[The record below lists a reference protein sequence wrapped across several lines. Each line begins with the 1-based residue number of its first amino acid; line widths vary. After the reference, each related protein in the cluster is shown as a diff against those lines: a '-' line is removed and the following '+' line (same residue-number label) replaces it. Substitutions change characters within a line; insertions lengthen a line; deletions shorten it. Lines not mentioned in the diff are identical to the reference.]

1 MSTST
6 LNPLDTAMTLS
17 AHHAGPAVEE
27 RPAVPAAD
35 PADKPLH
42 DLTKDQRYIGMSVER
57 PSARKLV
64 QGQGTYIDDIELPR
78 MAHVVYWRSPV
89 AHCRIK
95 GIDASAARGMPG
107 VVLVADGHDIAK
119 ICKPWVAVLGHLAG
133 MKSAPQYPL
142 AIDRACWQGEPV
154 VAIVAETREQAEDA
168 LQVLHVDIEEL
179 EPVVDMETALDAS
192 TPLIHPE
199 LGDNL
204 CFARNLDVGEV
215 DDAFAR
221 ADAVVETTFEF
232 GRHTGVTLE
241 PRCQIAEWNTADQK
255 LTVYHSFQAP
265 HMMQDLYARQF
276 DLPESSVRVVCKDVG
291 GSFGIKVHAYPD
303 DFATVA
309 LSMMCKRPVKFVAD
323 RIESFTSDIHAR
335 HHRVKARIAASKSGE
350 ILAFDMD
357 DLTGIGPYSMFPRT
371 SAIEGN
377 QVVNLVGGPYK
388 HKNYR
393 AHLKVVFQNKTPTC
407 QYRGVGHPI
416 ACAVTEGLVD
426 QAARAV
432 GMDPLEFRKK
442 NVIPDDAYPT
452 AGASGIKLEVL
463 SHEACL
469 RKIEQMMDYP
479 RLKAEI
485 AALREQGIY
494 RGIGFAALI
503 ELTNPSAAFYGVGGA
518 RIASQDGC
526 TIRLDPSGALSV
538 SVSVGE
544 QGQGNDGIYR
554 QIAADAV
561 GVDLEKVRLV
571 LSDTD
576 VTPYGGGTWA
586 SRGAGVGGEAVLLA
600 GQALRANIVKVAA
613 VILQRDAAELEIR
626 RGKVVDARTLE
637 PVLDF
642 AELGRIAYF
651 RSDTLPSDFTPEL
664 MVTRHYAQRD
674 YPFIFTN
681 GVQASY
687 VEVDPDTG
695 FVKLLK
701 HWAVEDCGRVINPK
715 LVDEQIRGAIVQGI
729 GGAMLEECLY
739 DDRGL
744 MINASMADY
753 LVPMSGEMPDI
764 DVAHVQTPTR
774 SSQLGAKGAGE
785 AGTAG
790 APAAVMN
797 AINDALAPLKAQCWS
812 QPLTPQKILQALG
825 KV

>member
-1 MSTST
+1 
-6 LNPLDTAMTLS
+6 
-17 AHHAGPAVEE
+17 V
-27 RPAVPAAD
+27 
-35 PADKPLH
+35 
-42 DLTKDQRYIGMSVER
+42 
-57 PSARKLV
+57 
-64 QGQGTYIDDIELPR
+64 
-78 MAHVVYWRSPV
+78 
-89 AHCRIK
+89 
-95 GIDASAARGMPG
+95 DA
-107 VVLVADGHDIAK
+107 
-119 ICKPWVAVLGHLAG
+119 
-133 MKSAPQYPL
+133 
-142 AIDRACWQGEPV
+142 
-154 VAIVAETREQAEDA
+154 
-168 LQVLHVDIEEL
+168 
-179 EPVVDMETALDAS
+179 
-192 TPLIHPE
+192 
-199 LGDNL
+199 
-204 CFARNLDVGEV
+204 
-215 DDAFAR
+215 AFAR
-221 ADAVVETTFEF
+221 ADSVVEATFEF

-241 PRCQIAEWNTADQK
+241 PRCQIAHWHPAEQK

-265 HMMQDLYARQF
+265 HMMQDLYSRQF
-276 DLPESSVRVVCKDVG
+276 GIPESDVRVICKDVG

-309 LSMMCKRPVKFVAD
+309 LSMMCRRPVKFVAD
-323 RIESFTSDIHAR
+323 RLESFTSDIHAR
-335 HHRVKARIAASKSGE
+335 HHRVKARIAANRSGE
-350 ILAFDMD
+350 ILAFEMD

-393 AHLKVVFQNKTPTC
+393 ALLKVVFQNKTPTC

-426 QAARAV
+426 LAARAI
-432 GMDPLEFRKK
+432 GMDPLELRRR
-442 NVIPDDAYPT
+442 NVIPDDAYPAT
-452 AGASGIKLEVL
+452 GASGIKLEVL

-469 RKIEQMMDYP
+469 RRIEEMMDYP
-479 RLKAEI
+479 RLKAEV
-485 AALREQGIY
+485 AELRKQGIY
-494 RGIGFAALI
+494 RGIGFATLI

-526 TIRLDPSGALSV
+526 VMRLDPSGAVSV

-571 LSDTD
+571 MSDTE

-600 GQALRANIVKVAA
+600 GQALRANILKVAA
-613 VILQRDAAELEIR
+613 VILKRDASVLAVR
-626 RGKVVDARTLE
+626 RGQVVDARTLE
-637 PVLDF
+637 PAIDLTEV
-642 AELGRIAYF
+642 GRIAYF
-651 RSDTLPSDFTPEL
+651 RSDTLPADFTPEL

-729 GGAMLEECLY
+729 GGALLEECLY
-739 DDRGL
+739 DDEGL
-744 MINASMADY
+744 MRNASMADY
-753 LVPMSGEMPDI
+753 LVPMSAEMPDI
-764 DVAHVQTPTR
+764 EVAHVQTPTR

-797 AINDALAPLKAQCWS
+797 AINDALAPLQAQVWS
-812 QPLTPQKILQALG
+812 QPITPEKVLRALG
-825 KV
+825 KVS

>member
-1 MSTST
+1 MNAGT
-6 LNPLDTAMTLS
+6 LAPTLPGVQ
-17 AHHAGPAVEE
+17 AGSEVEE
-27 RPAVPAAD
+27 RPRTD
-35 PADKPLH
+35 PAEKSLH
-42 DLTKDQRYIGMSVER
+42 PVTEDPRYIGQSVER

-64 QGQGTYIDDIELPR
+64 QGQGTYVDDIELPR

-89 AHCRIK
+89 AHARIRA
-95 GIDASAARGMPG
+95 IDASAARGMPG
-107 VVLVADGHDIAK
+107 VILVADGHDLAK
-119 ICKPWVAVLGHLAG
+119 VCKPWVAVLGHLAG

-168 LQVLHVDIEEL
+168 LQVLQVDLDEL
-179 EPVVDMETALDAS
+179 EPVVDMETALDPA

-204 CFARNLDVGEV
+204 CFTRSLDVGAV
-215 DDAFAR
+215 DEAFAR
-221 ADAVVETTFEF
+221 ADAVVETTFHF

-241 PRCQIAEWNTADQK
+241 PRCQIADWNPGEQK

-276 DLPESSVRVVCKDVG
+276 DLPEHAVRVVCKEVG

-309 LSMMCKRPVKFVAD
+309 LSMLCKRPVKFVAD

-335 HHRVKARIAASKSGE
+335 HHRVKARIAATKSGE
-350 ILAFDMD
+350 ILAFEMD
-357 DLTGIGPYSMFPRT
+357 DLTGIGPFSMFPRT

-377 QVVNLVGGPYK
+377 QVVNLVGGPYRHK
-388 HKNYR
+388 HYR
-393 AHLKVVFQNKTPTC
+393 ARLNVVFQNKTPTC

-426 QAARAV
+426 QAARAI

-442 NVIPDDAYPT
+442 NVIPDDAYPAT
-452 AGASGIKLEVL
+452 GASGIKLEVL

-469 RKIEQMMDYP
+469 RKIEQLMDYP

-485 AALREQGIY
+485 AELRRQGIY

-526 TIRLDPSGALSV
+526 TMRLDPSGAISV

-600 GQALRANIVKVAA
+600 GQALRANILKTAA
-613 VILQRDAAELEIR
+613 VILKRDAAALAVR
-626 RGKVVDARTLE
+626 RGQVVDAQTLAS
-637 PVLDF
+637 VLDF
-642 AELGRIAYF
+642 AELGRVAYF
-651 RSDTLPSDFTPEL
+651 RSDTLPPDFTPEL

-687 VEVDPDTG
+687 VEVDTDTG

-715 LVDEQIRGAIVQGI
+715 LVDEQIRGAIVQGL
-729 GGAMLEECLY
+729 GGALLEECLY
-739 DDRGL
+739 DERGL

-753 LVPMSGEMPDI
+753 LVPMSAEMPDI
-764 DVAHVQTPTR
+764 EVAHVQTPTR

-797 AINDALAPLKAQCWS
+797 AINDALAPLAAQCWS
-812 QPLTPQKILQALG
+812 QPMTPEKILRALG
-825 KV
+825 RV